1 MRQLRGVL
9 VWAGLGLIMV
19 IPVLLATLSPYLA
32 YRDAIYITAGFS
44 GIVGLALLVLQP
56 LLVSGVLPGFS
67 AIRSR
72 SWHHWVGSGIL
83 VCILVHIGGLY
94 LTSPMDVMDALM
106 LVAPTAFSFYG
117 VAALWASVFIAL
129 LVLLRRP
136 LRLRPAV
143 WRVIHGSLTLVL
155 VVGTV
160 VHALMIEGA
169 MEPVSKWALSAVVLM
184 STLLTL
190 FLVFLA
196 TGRCEN
202 LSDGLRDSGFEHPN
216 HRGKAVLTPHICS
229 CRQYRNGMAF
239 AILRC

>member
-44 GIVGLALLVLQP
+44 GMVGLALLVLQP
-56 LLVSGVLPGFS
+56 LLVSCVLPGFS
-67 AIRSR
+67 AIRAR
-72 SWHHWVGSGIL
+72 SGHRWVGSGIL
-83 VCILVHIGGLY
+83 VCILVHIGGLS

-136 LRLRPAV
+136 LRLQPAV

-160 VHALMIEGA
+160 VHALMIEAA

-190 FLVFLA
+190 FCFSCQ
-196 TGRCEN
+196 GRCES
-202 LSDGLRDSGFEHPN
+202 LSDGL
-216 HRGKAVLTPHICS
+216 
-229 CRQYRNGMAF
+229 
-239 AILRC
+239 